1 MPHVKYRSPSIAPAY
16 TGRLSTD
23 PVPSLRLPD
32 ESMEPAAA
40 YRFIHDEL
48 MLDGSSRLNLATF
61 VTTWMDPEAEKL
73 MAETFDKNMIDK
85 DEYPATAAME
95 SRCVAMVADLFHA
108 ENLRDDDASSAIG
121 ASTIGSSEAV
131 MLGGLA
137 LKWRWK
143 QRVSQDN
150 PDAWKG
156 RTPNLVMGSNVQ
168 VVWEKFCRYFEVEP
182 RYIPM
187 AEDRYVIAPEQVLDY
202 VDEDTIGV
210 VAILGTTYTGE
221 LEPIAEICAA
231 LDKLEKKRG
240 LDIPV
245 HVDAAS
251 GGFVVPFLQPDLE
264 WDFRL
269 PRVVSI
275 NVSGHKYGLTYPGIG
290 FVVWRNADHLPEE
303 LIFKVNYL
311 GGDMPTFTL
320 NFSRPGNQ
328 VVGQYYNFLR
338 LGRAGYTQ
346 VMKTLSGTA
355 RWFSDQL
362 HKSQHFDV
370 ISDGSKLPVVAF
382 KLSGNSADGGGGR
395 GYTEFDVSA
404 QLRSYGWQVPA
415 YTMPPGAEN
424 VSVLRVVVR
433 EGFSADLA
441 RSLWEDLH
449 AVLNHLDAIKPE
461 GHFTQ
466 EHFAH

>member
-1 MPHVKYRSPSIAPAY
+1 MSPAY
-16 TGRLSTD
+16 TGRLSTA

-32 ESMEPAAA
+32 DPMDPQAA

-85 DEYPATAAME
+85 DEYPATAAIE
-95 SRCVAMVADLFHA
+95 ARTVSMVADLFHA
-108 ENLRDDDASSAIG
+108 DDLRDDDPSSACG
-121 ASTIGSSEAV
+121 VSTIGSSEAV
-131 MLGGLA
+131 MLAGLA
-137 LKWRWK
+137 LKWRWREK
-143 QRVSQDN
+143 VGD
-150 PDAWKG
+150 WKG

-168 VVWEKFCRYFEVEP
+168 VVWEKFCRYFDVEP
-182 RYIPM
+182 RYLPM
-187 AEDRYVIAPEQVLDY
+187 AEGRYVITPEQVLAN

-210 VAILGTTYTGE
+210 VGILGTTFTGE

-231 LDKLEKKRG
+231 LDQLAQGKG

-251 GGFVVPFLQPDLE
+251 GGFVVPFLHPHLE

-290 FVVWRNADHLPEE
+290 FVVWRSKEHLPED
-303 LIFKVNYL
+303 LVFRVNYL

-338 LGRAGYTQ
+338 LGRAGYAQ
-346 VMKTLSGTA
+346 IMHCLSDTA
-355 RWFSDQL
+355 RWIGDEL
-362 HKSQHFDV
+362 RKSEHFEV
-370 ISDGSKLPVVAF
+370 ITDGSAIPVLACRL
-382 KLSGNSADGGGGR
+382 KGKR
-395 GYTEFDVSA
+395 PYTEFDVSHA
-404 QLRSYGWQVPA
+404 LRAYGWQVPA
-415 YTMPPGAEN
+415 YTMPEGATDIA
-424 VSVLRVVVR
+424 VLRVVVR

-441 RSLWEDLH
+441 RALRDDLIT
-449 AVLNHLDAIKPE
+449 VLNSLDELKPE
-461 GHFTQ
+461 GQFDDVQ
-466 EHFAH
+466 PFAH

>member
-16 TGRLSTD
+16 TGRLSTN
-23 PVPSLRLPD
+23 PIPSLRLPD
-32 ESMEPAAA
+32 DAMEPAAA

-85 DEYPATAAME
+85 DEYPATAAIE
-95 SRCVAMVADLFHA
+95 SRCIAMVADLFHA
-108 ENLRDDDASSAIG
+108 ENLRDDDAATAIG
-121 ASTIGSSEAV
+121 ATTVGSSEAV
-131 MLGGLA
+131 MLAGLA

-143 QRVSQDN
+143 QRFSARDK
-150 PDAWKG
+150 DAWKT

-187 AEDRYVIAPEQVLDY
+187 TEDSYVITPEQVLDY

-231 LDKLEKKRG
+231 LDKLQKDRG
-240 LDIPV
+240 LDVPV

-251 GGFVVPFLQPDLE
+251 GGFVVPFLHPYVK

-269 PRVVSI
+269 PRVASI

-290 FVVWRNADHLPEE
+290 FVVWRNADQLPED
-303 LIFKVNYL
+303 LIFRVNYL

-320 NFSRPGNQ
+320 NFSKGGNQ

-338 LGRAGYTQ
+338 LGRAGYTT
-346 VMKTLSGTA
+346 VMQCLSDTA
-355 RWFSDQL
+355 KWFSSQL
-362 HKSQHFDV
+362 AESKHFDV
-370 ISDGSKLPVVAF
+370 ISDGSQIPVVAF
-382 KLSGNSADGGGGR
+382 KLSGDF

-404 QLRSYGWQVPA
+404 ALRSYGWQVPA

-424 VSVLRVVVR
+424 ISVLRVVVR

-449 AVLNHLDAIKPE
+449 SVLGHLDATRPA

>member
-1 MPHVKYRSPSIAPAY
+1 MPHMKYRSPSIAPAY
-16 TGRLSTD
+16 TGRLSTN
-23 PVPSLRLPD
+23 PIPSLRLPD
-32 ESMEPAAA
+32 DAMEPAAA

-85 DEYPATAAME
+85 DEYPATAAIE
-95 SRCVAMVADLFHA
+95 SRCIAMVADLFHA
-108 ENLRDDDASSAIG
+108 ENLRDDDAASAIG
-121 ASTIGSSEAV
+121 ATTVGSSEAV
-131 MLGGLA
+131 MLAGLA

-143 QRVSQDN
+143 QRCAAKGK
-150 PDAWKG
+150 DAWKT

-187 AEDRYVIAPEQVLDY
+187 TEDCFVITPEKVLEY

-210 VAILGTTYTGE
+210 VTILGTTYTGE

-231 LDKLEKKRG
+231 LDKLQKGKG
-240 LDIPV
+240 LDVPV

-251 GGFVVPFLQPDLE
+251 GGFVVPFLHPDLK

-269 PRVVSI
+269 PRVASI

-290 FVVWRNADHLPEE
+290 FVVWRNADQLPDD
-303 LIFKVNYL
+303 LIFRVNYL

-320 NFSRPGNQ
+320 NFSKGGNQ

-338 LGRAGYTQ
+338 LGRAGYTT
-346 VMKTLSGTA
+346 VMQCLSDTA
-355 RWFSDQL
+355 KWFAGQL
-362 HKSQHFDV
+362 AESKHFDV
-370 ISDGSKLPVVAF
+370 ITDGTKIPVVAF
-382 KLSGNSADGGGGR
+382 KLSGDF

-404 QLRSYGWQVPA
+404 SLRSYGWQVPA

-424 VSVLRVVVR
+424 ISVLRVVVR

-449 AVLNHLDAIKPE
+449 AVLGHLDATQPG